1 MIEILY
7 AIDKAVLLF
16 LNQTIANPV
25 GDFLWPIITD
35 YDKFLPVRILLVGAW
50 VWLLIKGGTK
60 GRTVALL
67 LIPVLVVSDKLNS
80 EVLKDLFDR
89 ARPCHGT
96 GEDHVV
102 YGLRLLVNCGSGK
115 SFPSSHAVNNFAVA
129 TLFSS
134 FYPNYRYAF
143 FGWAALV
150 AISRSAVGVHYPSDV
165 LGGALVGV
173 GVAFLFLHA
182 WEWTKKRVVE
192 WRHERRKAV
201 DQ

>member
-35 YDKFLPVRILLVGAW
+35 YDKFLPVRILLLGAW
-50 VWLLIKGGTK
+50 LWLLIKGGTK

-67 LIPVLVVSDKLNS
+67 LIPILVVSDKLNS

-96 GEDHVV
+96 GEDHAVP
-102 YGLRLLVNCGSGK
+102 GLRLLVNCGSGK

-134 FYPNYRYAF
+134 FYPKYRYAF
-143 FGWAALV
+143 FGWATLV

-173 GVAFLFLHA
+173 GIAFLFLHA
-182 WEWTKKRVVE
+182 WEWSKE
-192 WRHERRKAV
+192 ALRRMASGT
-201 DQ
+201 QEGS

>member
-16 LNQTIANPV
+16 LNQTIANPL

-35 YDKFLPVRILLVGAW
+35 YDKFLAVRILLLGAW
-50 VWLLIKGGTK
+50 LWLLIKGGTK

-67 LIPVLVVSDKLNS
+67 LIPMLVVSDKLNS

-96 GEDHVV
+96 GQDHAVT
-102 YGLRLLVNCGSGK
+102 GLRLLVNCGSGK

-134 FYPNYRYAF
+134 FYPKYRYAF
-143 FGWAALV
+143 YAWAGLV
-150 AISRSAVGVHYPSDV
+150 AISRPVVGVHYPSDA

-173 GVAFLFLHA
+173 GVAFLSLRS
-182 WEWTKKRVVE
+182 WEWTRKRFVE
-192 WRHERRKAV
+192 WRQDRRKVAG
-201 DQ
+201 